1 MEAQERG
8 GFQNDRGTDQ
18 SARAHEERTHAGDHA
33 INEEEMGCTAPG
45 TIEDE
50 QLLLDEHRFGDHGT
64 RTAGTG
70 ESGNRRQQMEKQD
83 GQVAHAQS

>member
-8 GFQNDRGTDQ
+8 GFQNDRGTGQ
-18 SARAHEERTHAGDHA
+18 PTRAHEERTHAGDHA
-33 INEEEMGCTAPG
+33 FSEVEMGCTAPG

-50 QLLLDEHRFGDHGT
+50 QLLLDKHRFGDHGT

-70 ESGNRRQQMEKQD
+70 ELGDRRQQMKKQD